1 MAVHYYLS
9 KKIDRNGEAP
19 IQVTISLKGVRL
31 QTSVGHSI
39 PASKW
44 LAESERVRKGCTNA
58 KGCSY
63 SKINSDLVEI
73 ESSVLRLESSD
84 KELTKDL
91 LKSTVN
97 SALKRKIIIA
107 EEGKPVNPYL
117 VFDEFVAQEGTEKQ
131 WAENTKRKWV
141 TFKSHLTKY
150 RKNFKF
156 TDVTEAFLSGFVQ
169 FETNILQMRDVSIQK
184 DIKLFGV
191 SHITAQNY
199 KNTILKDACIQR
211 GRKIIVNVE
220 KAIQLFN
227 EHRGDGRKK

>member
-39 PASKW
+39 PPSKW

-84 KELTKDL
+84 KELTGE
-91 LKSTVN
+91 KSGEMLTMVR
-97 SALKRKIIIA
+97 L
-107 EEGKPVNPYL
+107 
-117 VFDEFVAQEGTEKQ
+117 DE
-131 WAENTKRKWV
+131 
-141 TFKSHLTKY
+141 
-150 RKNFKF
+150 
-156 TDVTEAFLSGFVQ
+156 
-169 FETNILQMRDVSIQK
+169 
-184 DIKLFGV
+184 
-191 SHITAQNY
+191 
-199 KNTILKDACIQR
+199 DAP
-211 GRKIIVNVE
+211 
-220 KAIQLFN
+220 A
-227 EHRGDGRKK
+227 DGE